1 MRDNTDGKVFIVR
14 EDAGF
19 WYLTTGTR
27 NPLPFDIPEVSDF
40 GADGEAG
47 VIRRLERGE
56 ATWVCVKP
64 VKEHANGELEP
75 RRIRRWVRAHFEF
88 VETIRQCDMYKRRT
102 LTVLLEQRFAPLIAD
117 GSVTVTFRRWRRRQA
132 VAGRRYRTPGGIIE
146 VDDIRVVDPATIS
159 DARRTPVRV
168 SARPRPCATTCAATR
183 RHPSTASRSMPSPSP
198 TRAPSSRRTTH

>member
-1 MRDNTDGKVFIVR
+1 VGAVVLSTRDRPASRAVRGVAFGAVACSVLAALVVITVHADDARSDPLVARAGFAHFDGIPVPERFRAGVADIKRFVRDSTDGKVFIVR

-40 GADGEAG
+40 GADGEDG

-88 VETIRQCDMYKRRT
+88 VETIR
-102 LTVLLEQRFAPLIAD
+102 
-117 GSVTVTFRRWRRRQA
+117 
-132 VAGRRYRTPGGIIE
+132 
-146 VDDIRVVDPATIS
+146 
-159 DARRTPVRV
+159 
-168 SARPRPCATTCAATR
+168 
-183 RHPSTASRSMPSPSP
+183 
-198 TRAPSSRRTTH
+198 